1 MRISFAR
8 CVATLCLG
16 GIASAL
22 QAGPVTLDKSL
33 LQERLV
39 IGTGAIDDPRF
50 KVGSSVFTGVGGII
64 VNDRAGDAAG
74 FVGLCTGAL
83 ISPTVLLTAAHCLDA
98 EDITRLRV
106 RFGNGLLGGFTQYE
120 ASHFAIHPNYDP
132 SASVGG
138 GWDVA
143 TILLKAPATGLD
155 TYGLYTGRDE
165 FGRVHTKVGYG
176 TTGDGAGGTN
186 NAIVSYEK
194 RAGQNIYEA
203 TETELFG
210 PGEFGTAP
218 DDSILLFDFDSGL
231 AQNDFFGALG
241 LPQRG
246 VRDANGRLV
255 EVNSSPGDSGGP
267 TFIDG
272 LIAGITSFGITG
284 GILDGGCGPGYID
297 IDSAAPGPGTTST
310 SLSRCTNSSYGEL
323 SGDTRVSSYVDYI
336 EYLRDW
342 RGGYDPVPEPGM
354 LGLLGLG
361 LAGLVLR
368 RRSRP

>member
-1 MRISFAR
+1 MRISSAR
-8 CVATLCLG
+8 LVAVLLLG
-16 GIASAL
+16 VASQS
-22 QAGPVTLDKSL
+22 QAAPLTLDPSL
-33 LQERLV
+33 LQEKLV
-39 IGTGAIDDPRF
+39 IGSGAINDPQFR
-50 KVGSSVFTGVGGII
+50 VGASRYTGVGGII
-64 VNDRAGDAAG
+64 VNDKANDAAG

-120 ASHFAIHPNYDP
+120 ADHFAIHPNYDP
-132 SASVGG
+132 NASVGG

-143 TILLKAPATGLD
+143 AILLRGPVAGVD
-155 TYGLYTGRDE
+155 TYDLYTGRDE

-176 TTGDGAGGTN
+176 TTGDGLSGTN
-186 NAIVSYEK
+186 GALGAYEK

-203 TETELFG
+203 TETDLFG
-210 PGEFGTAP
+210 SGAFGDAP
-218 DDSILLFDFDSGL
+218 DDSILMFDFDSGL
-231 AQNDFFGALG
+231 ANNDFFGALG

-246 VRDANGRLV
+246 VYDDNGRFV

-267 TFIDG
+267 TFIGD

-284 GILDGGCGPGYID
+284 GILDGGCGPGFID

-310 SLSRCTNSSYGEL
+310 TLSRCTNSSFGEL
-323 SGDTRVSSYVDYI
+323 SGDTRVSSYIDYI

-342 RGGYDPVPEPGM
+342 RAGYSPVPEPGM

-361 LAGLVLR
+361 LAGLMMR
-368 RRSRP
+368 RRKGA